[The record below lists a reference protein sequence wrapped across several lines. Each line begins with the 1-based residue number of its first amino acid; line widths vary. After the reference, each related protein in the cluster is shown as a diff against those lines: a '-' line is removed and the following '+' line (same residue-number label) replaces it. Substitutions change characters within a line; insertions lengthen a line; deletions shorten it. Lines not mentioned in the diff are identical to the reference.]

1 MAIVTV
7 AYDVPDHIWEGLR
20 NGELSRFGSVI
31 RDRARITEHLKEV
44 PLPVNFQASDLG
56 RRATAVKNPAVA
68 VGLGVVVLAGAVMW
82 RVKSKWKSA
91 GNDTPKC
98 VEEYNSSLKAYL
110 VAIQSGNPEV
120 DTVNR
125 LLESLDAVKMEFD
138 SGKMALDVS
147 PAESEALI
155 DLIADYTRKLAD
167 ANSMELGEPEAPSIG
182 SLDRSILALRHYLEV
197 QQSIFNR
204 VT

>member
-7 AYDVPDHIWEGLR
+7 AYDVPDRIWEGLA

-31 RDRARITEHLKEV
+31 RNRAGITEHLKEV
-44 PLPVNFQASDLG
+44 PLPVNLQTSDLW
-56 RRATAVKNPAVA
+56 RRATVVKNPAVA
-68 VGLGVVVLAGAVMW
+68 VGLGVVMLAGAVMW
-82 RVKSKWKSA
+82 GVKSKRQSA
-91 GNDTPKC
+91 GSGTLKC

-110 VAIQSGNPEV
+110 VAIQSGNPEA

-125 LLESLDAVKMEFD
+125 LLDSLDAIKREFD

-155 DLIADYTRKLAD
+155 DLIAGYTKKLAD
-167 ANSMELGEPEAPSIG
+167 VNSMELGEPEAPSVG
-182 SLDRSILALRHYLEV
+182 SLDKSILALRHYLEV